1 MKIVIIGQNEG
12 KSIQPMLDS
21 LKPYSQYSRIW
32 VLDRC
37 SDDSAAQ
44 LKSAGEFFIETPS
57 WLKGRQ
63 TAYSR
68 NLGASAAGDDDI
80 LFLDGDRWITSG
92 SIAGIESSETDIQLL
107 RLENDS
113 RNSITDYQE
122 SYGTVYN
129 GFFSCGLFM
138 KKTAIQKVIQFQGE
152 LFKLSTQEKWG
163 IEDCYLGDVCYHLK
177 LTADL
182 YKCCKLAGKFDRLS
196 LDNGQV
202 LVDRFKLRDKLNV
215 KW

>member
-12 KSIQPMLDS
+12 PSIQPMLDS
-21 LKPYSQYSRIW
+21 LKPYPQYKRIW

-37 SDDSAAQ
+37 TDNSKEQ
-44 LKSAGEFFIETPS
+44 LHATGEFFVETPD
-57 WLKGRQ
+57 WLTGRQ

-68 NLGASAAGDDDI
+68 NLGATIANDDV
-80 LFLDGDRWITSG
+80 LFLDGDRYIVSG
-92 SIAGIESSETDIQLL
+92 GIEELENSATDIQLL
-107 RLENDS
+107 RLQNES
-113 RNSITDYQE
+113 RNSVSDYQQI
-122 SYGTVYN
+122 YGTVYN

-138 KKTAIQKVIQFQGE
+138 KKNAIQKVIRFQGE

-182 YKCCKLAGKFDRLS
+182 CKNCFLFGSFSRLS
-196 LDNGQV
+196 LDNGTV

>member
-12 KSIQPMLDS
+12 PSIQHMLSS
-21 LKPYSQYSRIW
+21 LKPYPQFKRIW
-32 VLDRC
+32 ILDRC
-37 SDDSAAQ
+37 TDNSKEQ
-44 LKSAGEFFIETPS
+44 LQAAGEFFVETPG

-68 NLGASAAGDDDI
+68 NLGAMIADDDV
-80 LFLDGDRWITSG
+80 LFLDGDRYIVSG
-92 SIAGIESSETDIQLL
+92 SIEELENSVTDIQLL
-107 RLENDS
+107 RLQSES
-113 RNSITDYQE
+113 RNSVTDYQQI
-122 SYGTVYN
+122 YGTVYN

-138 KKTAIQKVIQFQGE
+138 KKTAIQKVIQFQGG

-202 LVDRFKLRDKLNV
+202 LVDRFKLRDKLDV